1 MQAIMLAAGMGKR
14 LGRYTQNGTKCMV
27 QVNGKSLIEYAIE
40 SLIAAHVDR
49 MVIVVGYKA
58 QVLKDYIASK
68 FNDSNLGGMKIEYI
82 ENSVYDKTNNIYS
95 FYLAREELLKDDT
108 ILLESDV
115 IYKPEMITNLISSPD
130 KNLAVVSQFESWMDG
145 TCALLDSER
154 NIVGM
159 VDKKV
164 FNWQNTS
171 NYYKTVNI
179 YKFSREF
186 ADQYYIPF
194 LEAYQKAFG
203 KNEYYEQVLKVL
215 TFLGSDTLKGFVVPG
230 DDWYEI
236 DDPADLAIASDRFAS
251 GKRKLANFQHR
262 FGGYWRFPKMID
274 FCYLVNPYFPPA
286 QMVEEMKASFEV
298 LMSQYPSG
306 AAQQSLLAAKIW
318 NILPDQVVVGNGAA
332 ELISSLGKILNGKC
346 AIPYPTFN
354 EYPERF
360 AAMETVPVAVSSSS
374 KENFTY
380 TVDDVLE
387 TVKKENCNC
396 VLLINPDN
404 PSGNFIEKN
413 ELIRLLDKLSEMN
426 VTLVFDESFI
436 DFAEK
441 EKRYTA
447 ITNEML
453 EKYSNLIVVKSI
465 SKSYGIPG
473 FRLGILAS
481 GNADMVAA
489 IKKTNAI
496 WNINSF
502 GEYFFQIY
510 EKYSKTYLAS
520 CDKIAEERTRFI
532 AELSKIPGLKVYPSQ
547 ANFILARLE
556 NGVPSTDLTLKL
568 LECHNILIKDLT
580 GKKCFEDG
588 GFIRLA
594 VRNEVEDN
602 LMVSALKECLGK

>member
-1 MQAIMLAAGMGKR
+1 
-14 LGRYTQNGTKCMV
+14 
-27 QVNGKSLIEYAIE
+27 
-40 SLIAAHVDR
+40 
-49 MVIVVGYKA
+49 
-58 QVLKDYIASK
+58 
-68 FNDSNLGGMKIEYI
+68 MKIEYI
-82 ENSVYDKTNNIYS
+82 ENTVYDKTNNIYS

-115 IYKPEMITNLISSPD
+115 IYRKEMITDLIASKD

-145 TCALLDSER
+145 TCALLDGDC

-164 FNWQNTS
+164 FNWHNTS
-171 NYYKTVNI
+171 QYYKTVNI
-179 YKFSREF
+179 YKFSKEF
-186 ADQYYIPF
+186 AENYYIPF

-215 TFLGSDTLKGFVVPG
+215 TFLGSDTLKAFVVPG

-251 GKRKLANFQHR
+251 GKQKLANFQHR
-262 FGGYWRFPKMID
+262 FGGYWRFPKMLD
-274 FCYLVNPYFPPA
+274 FCYLVNPYFPPK

-298 LMSQYPSG
+298 LMTQYPSG

-318 NILPDQVVVGNGAA
+318 NILPEQVAVGNGAA
-332 ELISSLGKILNGKC
+332 ELISSLGKMMTGKC
-346 AIPYPTFN
+346 AVPYPTFN

-360 AAMETVPVAVSSSS
+360 ANMETVPVNTHEDFS
-374 KENFTY
+374 Y
-380 TVDDVLE
+380 TADDILSV
-387 TVKKENCNC
+387 VKKENCNC

-404 PSGNFIEKN
+404 PSGNFLKKDEV
-413 ELIRLLDKLSEMN
+413 EYLLSELKKLN
-426 VTLVFDESFI
+426 ATLIFDESFI

-441 EKRYTA
+441 EVRYTL
-447 ITNEML
+447 ISSEML
-453 EKYSNLIVVKSI
+453 EKHSNLIAVKSI

-481 GNADMVAA
+481 SNQDFVGK

-510 EKYSKTYLAS
+510 EKYSKTYMAS
-520 CDKIAEERTRFI
+520 CDAIAVERARFSS
-532 AELSKIPGLKVYPSQ
+532 ELSKIPVLKVYPSQ
-547 ANFILARLE
+547 SNFVMIRL
-556 NGVPSTDLTLKL
+556 NGKLTSTELTLKL
-568 LECHNILIKDLT
+568 LEEANIFIKDLS
-580 GKKCFEDG
+580 GKKCFENG

-594 VRNEVEDN
+594 VRNQEEDDR
-602 LMVSALKECLGK
+602 LLEALKTVLQ